1 MDWPFARRIE
11 PLITSILYFDKHPDV
26 ALIDECP

>member
-1 MDWPFARRIE
+1 MDGPYAKSIE
-11 PLITSILYFDKHPDV
+11 PLIASILYFDKYPDV